1 MKSLKKEIIPEYP
14 YIRYPRAL
22 IENPDFS
29 QISIEARTLLAMIL
43 DRYGLSK
50 MNSEKYSDGN
60 GGIYVIYT
68 VEEICAKL
76 RCGKT
81 KAVRLFREL
90 ENGGLI
96 KRIRTNGCKPSRIHI
111 TPLFL
116 NGLKQDFAKAENKTL
131 QSPEMKL
138 CKVSESAVSNNE
150 KSNNEY
156 SNNNSSVC
164 YCVTEDEIREK
175 IEYDCIA
182 SDENKNIVDAIVN
195 VIFSVL
201 NGKSAT
207 VRIGKDN
214 IPREKAVSVF
224 SALDSE
230 HICYVL
236 SGLEKSTE
244 KIRNIK
250 SYLTVLLFNA
260 SEQMQNEVSVLYS
273 YYHKS

>member
-1 MKSLKKEIIPEYP
+1 MKSLKKEKIPEYP

-22 IENPDFS
+22 IENPDFL

-43 DRYGLSK
+43 DRYGLSIK
-50 MNSEKYSDGN
+50 NAEKYSDKSDGV
-60 GGIYVIYT
+60 YVIYC
-68 VEEICAKL
+68 VDEICEKMG
-76 RCGKT
+76 CGKT
-81 KAVRLFREL
+81 RVQRLFREL
-90 ENGGLI
+90 EDGGLI
-96 KRIRTNGCKPSRIHI
+96 KRKRTNGCKPSRIHI

-116 NGLKQDFAKAENKTL
+116 NGLKRDFAKAENKTL
-131 QSPEMKL
+131 QSHKTEL

-156 SNNNSSVC
+156 IKNESSVC
-164 YCVTEDEIREK
+164 YGVTEDEIREM

-182 SDENKNIVDAIVN
+182 SDKNKNIIDAIVN
-195 VIFSVL
+195 VIYSVL
-201 NGKSAT
+201 NGTSRT

-224 SALDSE
+224 SNLDSE

-244 KIRNIK
+244 KIRNIT
-250 SYLTVLLFNA
+250 SYLKVLLFNA
-260 SEQMQNEVSVLYS
+260 PEQMENEVSLLYS